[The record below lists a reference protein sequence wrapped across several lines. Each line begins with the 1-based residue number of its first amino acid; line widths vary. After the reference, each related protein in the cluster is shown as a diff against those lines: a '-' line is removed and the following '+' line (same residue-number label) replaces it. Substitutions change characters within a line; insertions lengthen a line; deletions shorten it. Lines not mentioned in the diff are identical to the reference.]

1 MSADPAPGTF
11 EATVASLAPIRRLI
25 TQATVDLGRPELG
38 EDAVLC
44 GSELASNA
52 ILHTRLPFDV
62 DVEGIDGGLRVVV
75 VDRRPQDL
83 PAVVPATGL
92 ATDITSQGTTGR
104 GLQIVASIAD
114 RWGVT
119 TDVHTKAVWVELR
132 PGSSGARSSP
142 VVVEAHPR
150 PVEGDEVVLEL
161 RSLPVRAAVASGMHL
176 DGLVRELQLDAD
188 RINQVD
194 MDRLYRLLD
203 QSAPIRLEGRRLAL
217 QAAARDEERYD
228 LNVRTSL
235 DALVAVAKVDQ
246 MMAEL
251 LRDRRRSPLPP
262 DVAALRAWLREE
274 AERQLSGLEPTTCTL
289 P

>member
-11 EATVASLAPIRRLI
+11 DATVASLAPVRRLI
-25 TQATVDLGRPELG
+25 TRASVDLGWPELV

-52 ILHTRLPFDV
+52 ILHTRLPFEV
-62 DVEGIDGGLRVVV
+62 DVEGAEGGLRVVV
-75 VDRRPQDL
+75 VDRRPQEL

-119 TDVHTKAVWVELR
+119 TDEDTKAVWVELR
-132 PGSSGARSSP
+132 PGSGGARSSP
-142 VVVEAHPR
+142 VVVEAHPPR
-150 PVEGDEVVLEL
+150 VDSDEVVLEL

-188 RINQVD
+188 RIEEVD
-194 MDRLYRLLD
+194 MQLLYRLLD
-203 QSAPIRLEGRRLAL
+203 QSAPLRLEGRRLAL

-228 LNVRTSL
+228 LTVRTSL
-235 DALVAVAKVDQ
+235 DALAAVGKVDR
-246 MMAEL
+246 MTRDL
-251 LRDRRRSPLPP
+251 LRDRRRAPLP
-262 DVAALRAWLREE
+262 DEVAAFRSWLREE
-274 AERQLSGLEPTTCTL
+274 TQRQLDGLEPSTCPL